1 MILPALFRRL
11 WRARGLSLTVACTV
25 AAGVAI
31 LTTAFALFDA
41 AVLRAPPFP
50 GADRLAIVYT
60 THVARTQGRYHA
72 RWAYTRIRMLRT
84 LARSFSHIASYT
96 GPVVLT
102 LTGSR
107 GSAGSA
113 GEASSESV
121 SSEIVSPSYFQTLGV
136 NAAIGRTFPADD
148 TDAAGTHPLAI
159 LSHRLWVTRFASDTT
174 LIGRTI
180 RVNRTV
186 LTVVGIM
193 PPGFRGLSDK
203 AQLWVPTSMA
213 PVLTYPEYLTSD
225 QNFITVVARLA
236 PNATIAGADAE
247 MRMLG
252 PRIYE
257 AIPEVDAD
265 PLDRAGATAVLLN
278 EARVHPT
285 VRRAVLVLL
294 IGVALLHLLACANA
308 TSLLLARALARRHE
322 LAVRLALGSGTR
334 RLFWHC
340 FAEGAVLTLMGGA
353 AGMVLATWANALIPA
368 PADMWGPR
376 NFYGSLAPFADPAF
390 SWRALLFGCALTVVS
405 AIVVALAPALSARRV
420 SSLTWIRAGG
430 RGASEGAAPR
440 GHLSA
445 HTVLV
450 VLETALA
457 VVLLVVGALMIDSF
471 SRMRA
476 TELGVDDGHVL
487 TFSLQPPEAQVPTS
501 AAPAFIG
508 RLLDAITA
516 VPGVVSATV
525 DGGAPV
531 SGTARSTLFIAGRVW
546 PSPRDAPPVLRHYVA
561 PAHFRTLGIPLLRG
575 RPFTSQDIAGRP
587 RVTII
592 SESAARAFW
601 PGVDPLG
608 QRVWFGGGSSYD
620 RPDSSAEIVGIARD
634 VMYEPLDVGPNRNSF
649 YTPYMQFSYGWRIY
663 FVRAVGDPAALV
675 PGIRQAVHNVESDL
689 ALRDVQPLRDL
700 IGASWSRQRFD
711 AWFFGGVASLALVL
725 AASGIYSV
733 VTYAVGRRTR
743 EMGIRLALGA
753 QPRDIVR
760 LVVRDGMVA
769 PAIGL
774 AVGTGAAF
782 GAARFLRASLYG
794 VAPTDVRV
802 MAMALTL
809 FLLVAL
815 IACAWPARRATAV
828 DPCET
833 LRAE

>member
-1 MILPALFRRL
+1 MIFPALFRPL
-11 WRARGLSLTVACTV
+11 WRARGLSLTVVCTV

-31 LTTAFALFDA
+31 LTTAFGLFDA
-41 AVLRAPPFP
+41 AVLRAPPFA
-50 GADRLAIVYT
+50 GANRLAILYT
-60 THVARTQGRYHA
+60 THVSRIQGPYRA

-84 LARSFSHIASYT
+84 RARSFSHIANYT

-102 LTGSR
+102 LTGS
-107 GSAGSA
+107 AGSESA
-113 GEASSESV
+113 ESV
-121 SSEIVSPSYFQTLGV
+121 SGEIVSPSYFPTLGV
-136 NAAIGRTFPADD
+136 TAAIGRTFPDND
-148 TDAAGTHPLAI
+148 NDAAGTHPLAI
-159 LSHRLWVTRFASDTT
+159 LSYRLWVTRFAGDTT

-180 RVNRTV
+180 RVNRTA
-186 LTVVGIM
+186 LTVVGVM

-236 PNATIAGADAE
+236 PTATIADADAE
-247 MRMLG
+247 MRMLSR
-252 PRIYE
+252 RIYE

-265 PLDRAGATAVLLN
+265 PLNHAGATAVLLN
-278 EARVHPT
+278 DARVHPT

-308 TSLLLARALARRHE
+308 TSLLLARTLARRHE

-334 RLFWHC
+334 RLFWSC
-340 FAEGAVLTLMGGA
+340 FAEGAVLTMMGGV
-353 AGMVLATWANALIPA
+353 AGMVLAMWASALMPA

-376 NFYGSLAPFADPAF
+376 NFYGSLASFADPAF
-390 SWRALLFGCALTVVS
+390 SWRALAFACALTVVS
-405 AIVVALAPALSARRV
+405 AIVVALAPAMSARRV
-420 SSLTWIRAGG
+420 SSPTWIRAGG
-430 RGASEGAAPR
+430 RGATEGATAR
-440 GHLSA
+440 GRLSA
-445 HTVLV
+445 HAVLV
-450 VLETALA
+450 VLETTLA
-457 VVLLVVGALMIDSF
+457 VVLLVVGALMIESF

-476 TELGVDDGHVL
+476 TELGVDDAQVL

-531 SGTARSTLFIAGRVW
+531 SGTARSTLFIAGRAW

-561 PAHFRTLGIPLLRG
+561 PAHFRTLGIPLLKG
-575 RPFTSQDIAGRP
+575 RPFTEQDIAGRP

-601 PGVDPLG
+601 PGDNPIG
-608 QRVWFGGGSSYD
+608 QRVWFGGSSYD

-663 FVRAVGDPAALV
+663 FVRAVGNPVALV

-689 ALRDVQPLRDL
+689 ALRDVQPLREL

-711 AWFFGGVASLALVL
+711 AWFFGGVAALALVL

-753 QPRDIVR
+753 QPRDIVW

-769 PAIGL
+769 PGIGL
-774 AVGTGAAF
+774 AVGTGAAL

-802 MAMALTL
+802 MVMALAL
-809 FLLVAL
+809 FLLMAL